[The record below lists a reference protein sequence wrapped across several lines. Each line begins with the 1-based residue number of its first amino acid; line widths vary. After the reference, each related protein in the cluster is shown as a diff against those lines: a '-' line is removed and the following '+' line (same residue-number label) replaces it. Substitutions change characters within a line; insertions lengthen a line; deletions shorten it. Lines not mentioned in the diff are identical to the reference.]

1 MQIFAHLDISKKKGT
16 KYRQAEGEN
25 SKKLLTVIDV
35 DIAAVVAD
43 QPNPISAPITIPN
56 WEQSSPQSDNCRHF
70 K

>member
-43 QPNPISAPITIPN
+43 QPNPILILFTVFPRRYITFILAN
-56 WEQSSPQSDNCRHF
+56 IQGSE
-70 K
+70 